1 MKTSASILP
10 IPVLLHS
17 LPRNVYSGANKT
29 EDPSVPYAGQDYI
42 RVLNVF
48 EITKPLKE
56 QNNTK
61 RNPNVP

>member
-1 MKTSASILP
+1 MSWIFIISELYLSTFI
-10 IPVLLHS
+10 
-17 LPRNVYSGANKT
+17 GNKT

-48 EITKPLKE
+48 EIIKPLKE